1 MVRWVIG
8 LVVLS
13 IVGWLVVDG
22 RGDSASDPATETI
35 VARGWD
41 DLVPCSLV
49 RSFDGGKVLRFEDD
63 GRVSMWEVL
72 ANAKPKTDRDG
83 NWSFDEFARRYVVS
97 FDKDVKSYNLQS
109 FDDGKYCLLV
119 NGDMQSANLK
129 ESWFSFSEDDDPY
142 VDDGR
147 DRDAPG
153 L

>member
-1 MVRWVIG
+1 
-8 LVVLS
+8 
-13 IVGWLVVDG
+13 
-22 RGDSASDPATETI
+22 
-35 VARGWD
+35 
-41 DLVPCSLV
+41 
-49 RSFDGGKVLRFEDD
+49 
-63 GRVSMWEVL
+63 MWEVL

-129 ESWFSFSEDDDPY
+129 ESWFSFSEDDHPD
-142 VDDGR
+142 VDDDR